1 MVGSPLGWECKTD
14 GSIHSE
20 VVDKQLEGPL
30 LTPVS
35 SVGRYPVL
43 SSKKDAQILKKN
55 SSHCLNTKV
64 LSGKESE
71 SIRKLRIRAETRNR
85 SSFSSHTISSSRKI
99 RTKKEKVQVQQIK
112 RISAPPP
119 VPGRALAGKTRLPTF
134 IRQSKSSTSTE
145 EPSRI
150 SETYLGYEEPIHHI
164 AWEGS
169 DENFHSSGVTC
180 PICEN
185 DLCDMPDEYADAY
198 AYTDEYNDDVEP
210 SVLPSV
216 AILSCGHAFHAVC
229 LEGITPEEN
238 SSDPPCLFCLSCMS

>member
-14 GSIHSE
+14 GSIRSE

-30 LTPVS
+30 STPVS

-43 SSKKDAQILKKN
+43 SSKKGAQILKKS
-55 SSHCLNTKV
+55 SSHALNTKV
-64 LSGKESE
+64 LSGKETE
-71 SIRKLRIRAETRNR
+71 SIRKLRIRAETRNK

-112 RISAPPP
+112 KISAPPP
-119 VPGRALAGKTRLPTF
+119 VPPRALAGNTRLPTS

-150 SETYLGYEEPIHHI
+150 NDTYLGYEEPIHHI

-169 DENFHSSGVTC
+169 DEYFHSSGVTC

-185 DLCDMPDEYADAY
+185 DLPDMPDEYADAY
-198 AYTDEYNDDVEP
+198 AYEYNDDAEP

-216 AILSCGHAFHAVC
+216 AILSCGHSFHAIC

-238 SSDPPCLFCLSCMS
+238 SSDPPCFFCLSCMS